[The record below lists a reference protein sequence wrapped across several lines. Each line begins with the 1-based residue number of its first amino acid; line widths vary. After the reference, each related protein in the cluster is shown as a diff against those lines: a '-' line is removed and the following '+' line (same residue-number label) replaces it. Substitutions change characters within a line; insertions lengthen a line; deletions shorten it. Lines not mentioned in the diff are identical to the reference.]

1 MGSSLFTHSHVSH
14 VIAEHLTLCN
24 HNNNSAIIVL
34 GQGIVAGSY
43 KLAGKKKI
51 SSDILQQVMDHHLY

>member
-1 MGSSLFTHSHVSH
+1 MSH

-24 HNNNSAIIVL
+24 HNNNRAIIVL

-43 KLAGKKKI
+43 KLAGKKNI
-51 SSDILQQVMDHHLY
+51 SSDILQQEMDHHLY